1 MIENTAVATMADNS
15 KSSSRQSGKKNQGKA
30 YRVNKA
36 EREKMKREH
45 LNDLF
50 LALANALEIPEQANG
65 KACIIGETTRMVK
78 DTLKQIECLKRENEA
93 LLFESQYVTSENNE
107 LQVENSAMRDQ
118 IVKLQ
123 KELKEKMSQLNLD
136 LNIAPPEP
144 RRLDLMPLTAE
155 DQITFPVGEPILQ
168 QPPAGTPVYVIP
180 VCPDFQIHQQP
191 NHTAQLACHPVGNVS
206 KPHARY
212 PSPGDSWPSRI
223 L

>member
-1 MIENTAVATMADNS
+1 
-15 KSSSRQSGKKNQGKA
+15 
-30 YRVNKA
+30 
-36 EREKMKREH
+36 MKREH

-78 DTLKQIECLKRENEA
+78 DTLKQIECLKKENEA

-107 LQVENSAMRDQ
+107 LQVENSAMQDQ

-123 KELKEKMSQLNLD
+123 KELKEKMSQVNLD

-144 RRLDLMPLTAE
+144 KRLDLMPLTAE
-155 DQITFPVGEPILQ
+155 DQLTFSFGEPMLQ
-168 QPPAGTPVYVIP
+168 QPPSGTPVYVIP
-180 VCPDFQIHQQP
+180 VSPDFQVHQQP
-191 NHTAQLACHPVGNVS
+191 NHTAQLACRPVGSVS

>member
-1 MIENTAVATMADNS
+1 MAADKG
-15 KSSSRQSGKKNQGKA
+15 KSSSKLCSKKIQGK
-30 YRVNKA
+30 VSGVTKA
-36 EREKMKREH
+36 EREKLKREH

-50 LALANALEIPEQANG
+50 LALANALEISEQTNG
-65 KACIIGETTRMVK
+65 KACVIGETTRMVK

-107 LQVENSAMRDQ
+107 LQVENSALQDQ

-123 KELKEKMSQLNLD
+123 KELKEKTSQVNLD

-144 RRLDLMPLTAE
+144 KRLDLMPLTAE
-155 DQITFPVGEPILQ
+155 DHITFPIGEPLLQ
-168 QPPAGTPVYVIP
+168 KPATGAPLYVIP
-180 VCPDFQIHQQP
+180 VYPDFQVHQQS
-191 NHTAQLACHPVGNVS
+191 NHTAQLACEPVGNVS
-206 KPHARY
+206 KPRARY

>member
-1 MIENTAVATMADNS
+1 MADKS
-15 KSSSRQSGKKNQGKA
+15 KSSSRQSIKKNQGKA
-30 YRVNKA
+30 SRVSKA

-50 LALANALEIPEQANG
+50 LALANALEISEQANG
-65 KACIIGETTRMVK
+65 KACIIGETSRMVK
-78 DTLKQIECLKRENEA
+78 DMLKQIECLKRENEA

-107 LQVENSAMRDQ
+107 LQVENSAMQDQ

-123 KELKEKMSQLNLD
+123 KELEEKTSQVNLD

-144 RRLDLMPLTAE
+144 KRLDLMHLTAD
-155 DQITFPVGEPILQ
+155 DQITFPAGEPILQ

-180 VCPDFQIHQQP
+180 VCSDFQVHQQP
-191 NHTAQLACHPVGNVS
+191 NYTAQIACHPVANVS

-212 PSPGDSWPSRI
+212 PSPGDSWPSQI